1 MTKKQVLVLGASGTI
16 GKKTIDIIR
25 HHPELFSL
33 AGVSV
38 HSNTAEL
45 EKLKAEFGF
54 KHFAITN
61 PALAAAYPPP
71 HNDLQHCI
79 ANTPADVVI
88 NGIAGA
94 AGLPA
99 SLHALASHP
108 VLGLANKESIVMA
121 GDLLYAEAQKHG
133 AVIVPV
139 DSEHSA
145 LYHLIKAHGKANIAQ
160 LILTASGGP
169 FRTWSAEKL
178 KTVRLADALQ
188 HPTWAMGQ
196 KITID
201 SASLANKA
209 LEVIEAAILFDMP
222 VHRITVTIH
231 PTSVVHSLVQ
241 LTSGETYAQLSPPD
255 MRNPIFAALTYPDL
269 PPAYLQPLDFTQ
281 ALDLHFE
288 PPRTEAFPLLTLG
301 FFTAQKKAAYP
312 IAFNAANE
320 QAVAAFL
327 NGRVQFIHLADI
339 TRSVLQHDWSTTPQD
354 LAAIMQAD
362 RQARTYAEAYI
373 NSIGTQPAG
382 AQASHTLY
390 KEHP

>member
-1 MTKKQVLVLGASGTI
+1 MTKRQVLVLGASGTI
-16 GKKTIDIIR
+16 GQKTIDIIR

-38 HSNTAEL
+38 HTDTAAL

-54 KHFAITN
+54 KHFAVTD
-61 PALAAAYPPP
+61 PAAAAAYPAP
-71 HNDLQHCI
+71 HNDLQHVI
-79 ANTPADVVI
+79 TGTPADVVI

-99 SLHALASHP
+99 SLYALASHP

-133 AVIVPV
+133 AAIVPV

-178 KTVRLADALQ
+178 KTACLADALK
-188 HPTWAMGQ
+188 HPTWAMGP

-222 VHRITVTIH
+222 VQRITVTIH

-241 LTSGETYAQLSPPD
+241 LASGETYAQLSPPD
-255 MRNPIFAALTYPDL
+255 MRNPIFAALTYPNL

-281 ALDLHFE
+281 AFDLHFE
-288 PPRTEAFPLLTLG
+288 PPRTEDFPLLALG
-301 FFTAQKKAAYP
+301 FLAAQKKAAYP

-327 NGRVQFIHLADI
+327 NNRVQFAHLADI
-339 TRSVLQHDWSTTPQD
+339 TRSVLQHDWSAAPQNLD
-354 LAAIMQAD
+354 AIMQVD
-362 RQARTYAEAYI
+362 RQARSYADAYI
-373 NSIGTQPAG
+373 NSISTQPV
-382 AQASHTLY
+382 HTQTSQSMH